1 MLKFK
6 LNKNEGVQT
15 MDSSQHRDLLANIAQ
30 DYYLTKLPIS
40 EISQKYNLS
49 RYLISKYLE
58 EALSTDLV
66 SITINSELARNG
78 ELEYKLHEL
87 FEIDHL
93 TVLKDPVNPDQRENT
108 INVVAAKQMQTI
120 INSSHVIGLTWGDTI
135 FRVIDHFVSETRP
148 DLIFTQFIG
157 ENMKYNSSAGSMRMV
172 QKAGAKYDA
181 PYQTIVGPLY
191 VLNDHTRHALTQ
203 EPALL
208 SAFNTANRM
217 DLLLSGVG
225 TLASVDSIPVWH
237 NHKAEI
243 FPGIN
248 ENQIA
253 GLVFGRPYDIDGNF
267 LNIGSDKTF
276 GIPLNTVLSVP
287 RRFGVVQ
294 SKFKARATLGA
305 LRGKLFT
312 DLVMDESVALRIL
325 AENKKAD

>member
-1 MLKFK
+1 
-6 LNKNEGVQT
+6 
-15 MDSSQHRDLLANIAQ
+15 MDDAQHRDLLANIAQ

-66 SITINSELARNG
+66 TININTELARNG
-78 ELEYKLHEL
+78 ELEHKLHEL

-108 INVVAAKQMQTI
+108 IIVAAAKQMQTI
-120 INSSHVIGLTWGDTI
+120 INHSYVIGLTWGDTI

-148 DLIFTQFIG
+148 DLMFTQFIG

-172 QKAGAKYDA
+172 QKAATKYDA

-191 VLNDHTRHALTQ
+191 VINDHTRQALAQ
-203 EPALL
+203 EPACLT
-208 SAFNTANRM
+208 AFNTANKM

-237 NHKAEI
+237 QHKAEI
-243 FPGIN
+243 FPDMD
-248 ENQIA
+248 EQKIA
-253 GLVFGRPYDIDGNF
+253 GLVFGRPYDVHGNF
-267 LNIGSDKTF
+267 LNISSDKAF

-294 SKFKARATLGA
+294 SKFKAQATLGA
-305 LRGKLFT
+305 LRGHFFT

-325 AENKKAD
+325 AENTKTP